1 MNHAAELA
9 LGHIAAVVENTCVAE
24 PDNENWQTV
33 QDFITATCYHYNL
46 DIASFKEAARLLDNI
61 PRYEPEPAPVA
72 SAEEVTEPSVMI
84 VEDTQE
90 SDE

>member
-9 LGHIAAVVENTCVAE
+9 LGHIAAIVENTCVLE
-24 PDNENWQTV
+24 PDNESWQII
-33 QDFITATCYHYNL
+33 QAFITATCYDYNL
-46 DIASFKEAARLLDNI
+46 DIAAFKEAARLLNHI
-61 PRYEPEPAPVA
+61 PKYESEPAPVA
-72 SAEEVTEPSVMI
+72 SAEEATEPSVTI

>member
-1 MNHAAELA
+1 MNHAAKLA

-33 QDFITATCYHYNL
+33 QDFITATCYNYNL

-61 PRYEPEPAPVA
+61 PKYEPEPASVA
-72 SAEEVTEPSVMI
+72 SAEEATEPSVMI

-90 SDE
+90 SNE

>member
-24 PDNENWQTV
+24 PDNKNWQTV
-33 QDFITATCYHYNL
+33 QDFITATCYSYNL

-61 PRYEPEPAPVA
+61 PKYEPEPAPVA
-72 SAEEVTEPSVMI
+72 SAEKATEPSVMI

>member
-9 LGHIAAVVENTCVAE
+9 LGHIAAIVENTCAIE
-24 PDNENWQTV
+24 PDNENWQII
-33 QDFITATCYHYNL
+33 QAFIIATCYDYNL
-46 DIASFKEAARLLDNI
+46 DIASFKEAARLLNNI

-72 SAEEVTEPSVMI
+72 SAEEVTEPSITI

>member
-33 QDFITATCYHYNL
+33 QAFIVTTCYNYNL

-61 PRYEPEPAPVA
+61 PKYEPEPAPVA
-72 SAEEVTEPSVMI
+72 SSEEATEPSVMI

>member
-33 QDFITATCYHYNL
+33 QDFITATCYGYNL
-46 DIASFKEAARLLDNI
+46 DIAAFKEAARLLDSI
-61 PRYEPEPAPVA
+61 PKYEPEPTPVA
-72 SAEEVTEPSVMI
+72 SAEEATEPSVMI